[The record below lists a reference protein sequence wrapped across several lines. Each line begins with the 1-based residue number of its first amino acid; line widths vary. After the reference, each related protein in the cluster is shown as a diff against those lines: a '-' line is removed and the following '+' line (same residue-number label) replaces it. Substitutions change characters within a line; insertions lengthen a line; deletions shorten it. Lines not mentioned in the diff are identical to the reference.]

1 MSVDRAREEVGSEGC
16 ARCPGSKEGGC
27 RERTSAAVSISAA
40 PLVPVAALSDV
51 EPAPAFVSSTP
62 LVSSTALGVGPLTSG
77 DLARACRTTVRT
89 VRFYEEAGLVEPVT
103 RSEGGHRVYE
113 PAQVPRLS
121 LIIDLREAGLS
132 LQDIKDLFAL
142 KKTAKTSL
150 EASER
155 MTAVLHSRI
164 DEMQAKIACLRKLRD
179 ELAQTVAMIRECGS
193 CDGEE
198 FPKQCGG
205 CDVMG
210 QPDLPRAM
218 RLLWGEAEG
227 EPRG

>member
-1 MSVDRAREEVGSEGC
+1 MSAERARDQASEGSSEGC
-16 ARCPGSKEGGC
+16 SRCPGSKEGGC
-27 RERTSAAVSISAA
+27 DRA
-40 PLVPVAALSDV
+40 
-51 EPAPAFVSSTP
+51 APAFVVP
-62 LVSSTALGVGPLTSG
+62 VTALGSVEAAEAPVSALVTSRAAGAGPLTSG
-77 DLARACRTTVRT
+77 DLARACHTTVRT

-132 LQDIKDLFAL
+132 LQDIKDLFEL
-142 KKTAKTSL
+142 KQHAKTSL

-155 MTAVLHSRI
+155 MTAVLHRRI

-179 ELAQTVAMIRECGS
+179 ELAQTAAMIRECGS
-193 CDGEE
+193 CDEE

-205 CDVMG
+205 CDVMV

-218 RLLWGEAEG
+218 RLLWG
-227 EPRG
+227 

>member
-1 MSVDRAREEVGSEGC
+1 MSVDRAREEASSSEGC
-16 ARCPGSKEGGC
+16 ARCPGSKESGC
-27 RERTSAAVSISAA
+27 RERQSSGS
-40 PLVPVAALSDV
+40 PLVPVSALGADAEIV
-51 EPAPAFVSSTP
+51 AVSSEACGP
-62 LVSSTALGVGPLTSG
+62 GPLTSG
-77 DLARACRTTVRT
+77 DLARACHTTVRT

-103 RSEGGHRVYE
+103 RSGGGHRVYE

-132 LQDIKDLFAL
+132 LQDIKDLFEL
-142 KKTAKTSL
+142 KHTAKTSL

-155 MTAVLHSRI
+155 MTAVLHHRI

-179 ELAQTVAMIRECGS
+179 ELAQTAAMIRECGS
-193 CDGEE
+193 CEGEQ

-205 CDVMG
+205 CDVMV

-218 RLLWGEAEG
+218 RLLWGEKDG
-227 EPRG
+227 

>member
-1 MSVDRAREEVGSEGC
+1 MSVDRARDEAGSEGC

-27 RERTSAAVSISAA
+27 RERTSAAVSLSAP

-51 EPAPAFVSSTP
+51 EPSPA
-62 LVSSTALGVGPLTSG
+62 LVTSTAVGAGPLTSG
-77 DLARACRTTVRT
+77 DLARACHTTVRT

-132 LQDIKDLFAL
+132 LQDIKDLFEL
-142 KKTAKTSL
+142 KQTAKTSL

-155 MTAVLHSRI
+155 MTAVLHRRI

-179 ELAQTVAMIRECGS
+179 ELAQTAAMIRECGS

-205 CDVMG
+205 CDVME

-218 RLLWGEAEG
+218 RLLWGEAERES
-227 EPRG
+227 EPQG